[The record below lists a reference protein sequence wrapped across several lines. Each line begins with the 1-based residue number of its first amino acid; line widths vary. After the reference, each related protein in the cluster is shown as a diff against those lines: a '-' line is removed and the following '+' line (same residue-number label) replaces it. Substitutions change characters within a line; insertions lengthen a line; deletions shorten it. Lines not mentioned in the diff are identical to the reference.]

1 MILCVC
7 IDIYTYYLCPN
18 SRLAE
23 FVESEAELSGSD
35 LGSEDEDDDGGDEY
49 EEEEIQEDL
58 PSDEEL
64 MDQVNKIHL

>member
-1 MILCVC
+1 MLFI
-7 IDIYTYYLCPN
+7 N
-18 SRLAE
+18 SRLTE

-35 LGSEDEDDDGGDEY
+35 VGSEDEDDDGGDEY

-64 MDQVNKIHL
+64 MDQVNKIHM